1 MADEWKLKED
11 GNLDISSLTGF
22 RTVVIQDGAV
32 VLQIK
37 AATSPEHFPTGDKLE
52 QFSLSPQTAA
62 ELGRDLLD
70 AAEILLQ
77 KPEGE
82 MH

>member
-32 VLQIK
+32 VLQLK
-37 AATSPEHFPTGDKLE
+37 AATAAEHFPEGDKLE

-70 AAEILLQ
+70 AVEILLQ
-77 KPEGE
+77 KPAGE
-82 MH
+82 VH